1 MHALAAERMDPS
13 AVLRL
18 ITVSY
23 RVTDSIDR
31 FIVNAR
37 GNQALAFRLSCV
49 KSLIYGMRSNVEA
62 STRLRMPIS
71 GS

>member
-1 MHALAAERMDPS
+1 MDPS

-31 FIVNAR
+31 FIVNVQ

-49 KSLIYGMRSNVEA
+49 KSLIYGMRSRGWRPPRGCA
-62 STRLRMPIS
+62 RRIS